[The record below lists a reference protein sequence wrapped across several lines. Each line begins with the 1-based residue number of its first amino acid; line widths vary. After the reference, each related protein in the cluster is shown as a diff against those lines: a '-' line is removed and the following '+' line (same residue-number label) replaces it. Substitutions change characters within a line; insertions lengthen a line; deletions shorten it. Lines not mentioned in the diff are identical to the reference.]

1 MIPESSVVLSGMPP
15 LLVVLAMKTLIA
27 PQGVSIHL
35 VRPFE
40 IWLILDLFQNLM
52 HRFSE
57 HSVYHLRS
65 CRPRLP
71 DKIPSKSVIIVEVRP
86 EIPSL
91 LRDNLTLSLALL
103 LVLFNPL
110 ILINSIHE
118 LAYTNNRL
126 PNQRLL

>member
-1 MIPESSVVLSGMPP
+1 MIPKSSAVLSGMPS
-15 LLVVLAMKTLIA
+15 LLVVLAMKTLTA

-40 IWLILDLFQNLM
+40 VWLILDLLRNLM

-71 DKIPSKSVIIVEVRP
+71 DKIPPKSVIIVEVRP